1 MRQKIIRRNKKF
13 PSRVVIICLFLI
25 ASVCIILYLYLSF
38 FKKPFIVSPL
48 GKSNTKDIDIANLLY
63 KENIPFASVSIA
75 SDSSFTVNLLGGGE
89 VMLSS
94 KKDITTQISTLQLIL
109 KRLTIEGKK
118 IKILDFRFDKTIL
131 KL

>member
-1 MRQKIIRRNKKF
+1 MRQRIVRKNKKI
-13 PSRVVIICLFLI
+13 PSRTFVICIFLI
-25 ASVCIILYLYLSF
+25 ASICIILYLYLSF
-38 FKKPFIVSPL
+38 FKKPFILSPL
-48 GKSNTKDIDIANLLY
+48 GKGNTRDVDIAGLLY

-118 IKILDFRFDKTIL
+118 IKELDFRFDKTIL

>member
-1 MRQKIIRRNKKF
+1 MRQRIVRKNKNF
-13 PSRVVIICLFLI
+13 LSRIVLICLFLI
-25 ASVCIILYLYLSF
+25 ASVCLVLYLYLSF
-38 FKKPFIVSPL
+38 FKKPFILSPL
-48 GKSNTKDIDIANLLY
+48 GRSNTKDIDIANLLY

-75 SDSSFTVNLLGGGE
+75 SDSSFTINLLGGGE

-94 KKDITTQISTLQLIL
+94 KKDITTQINTLQLIL

-118 IKILDFRFDKTIL
+118 IKELDFRFDKTIL